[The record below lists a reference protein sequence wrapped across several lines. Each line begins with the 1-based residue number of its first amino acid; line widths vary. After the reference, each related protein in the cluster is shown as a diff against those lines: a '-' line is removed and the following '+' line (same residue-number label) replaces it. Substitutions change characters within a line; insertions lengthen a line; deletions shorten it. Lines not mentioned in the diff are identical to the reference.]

1 MVWKEKYFFR
11 VSWENGI
18 TFRPD
23 RWIISFLVSYQVVYY
38 FNLVFITYLDSS
50 KYLGDWKQFRCYT
63 FFLAKSHLVLSSYKS
78 IVNVP
83 HPSKRKFLYLHWND
97 EIKNCDVFD
106 INDKFSF
113 EDTLCRKTYDVLFSV
128 LPPIII
134 TSVPYVIVIKL
145 IRPCLS
151 WPKFFHTSFSKI
163 AIVFLGNSFLS
174 QHPPRMKTLP
184 GLATGNEFWILF
196 KRTFHTKKRW
206 LQPMTETITESI
218 FEVTDF
224 VWVIYTIYSQI
235 PFISCAK
242 IKY

>member
-1 MVWKEKYFFR
+1 MKRIHQR
-11 VSWENGI
+11 VGFYICPEMI
-18 TFRPD
+18 ELK
-23 RWIISFLVSYQVVYY
+23 I
-38 FNLVFITYLDSS
+38 
-50 KYLGDWKQFRCYT
+50 
-63 FFLAKSHLVLSSYKS
+63 LVLWTKQK
-78 IVNVP
+78 I
-83 HPSKRKFLYLHWND
+83 FLRVYR
-97 EIKNCDVFD
+97 IPYTSC
-106 INDKFSF
+106 S
-113 EDTLCRKTYDVLFSV
+113 KTYDVLFLV
-128 LPPIII
+128 IPPIII